1 MAAEVAVDQTAIISS
16 YQTRLN
22 ALLQR
27 IKNIEILLMNREEE
41 IEHEGFVAWKEE
53 KNRKLGMLQSIY
65 DQQIAA
71 KKEELE
77 DVHQNVQVNQELP
90 NTNSSTS
97 RDVDVEEED
106 DDDLYSFLL
115 TNCKTSYDSFLN
127 SSRHSAFSVFVA
139 PFTVRI
145 VTKSSSVASGIL
157 HISPSNRIHIL

>member
-1 MAAEVAVDQTAIISS
+1 MAAEVAVDQTAVISS

-71 KKEELE
+71 KKEE
-77 DVHQNVQVNQELP
+77 
-90 NTNSSTS
+90 
-97 RDVDVEEED
+97 
-106 DDDLYSFLL
+106 
-115 TNCKTSYDSFLN
+115 
-127 SSRHSAFSVFVA
+127 
-139 PFTVRI
+139 
-145 VTKSSSVASGIL
+145 
-157 HISPSNRIHIL
+157 

>member
-1 MAAEVAVDQTAIISS
+1 MAVDQTAVISS

-41 IEHEGFVAWKEE
+41 IEHEGFTAWKEE

-65 DQQIAA
+65 DQQVAA

-90 NTNSSTS
+90 STIS
-97 RDVDVEEED
+97 RDVDLDDDD
-106 DDDLYSFLL
+106 DDDLYRF
-115 TNCKTSYDSFLN
+115 C
-127 SSRHSAFSVFVA
+127 
-139 PFTVRI
+139 
-145 VTKSSSVASGIL
+145 
-157 HISPSNRIHIL
+157 